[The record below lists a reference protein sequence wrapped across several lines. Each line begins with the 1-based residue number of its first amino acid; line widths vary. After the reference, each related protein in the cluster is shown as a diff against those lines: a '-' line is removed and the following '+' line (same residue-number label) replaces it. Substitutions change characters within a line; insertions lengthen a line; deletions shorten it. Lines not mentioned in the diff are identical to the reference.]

1 MMRLSFLI
9 VGRSSPAA
17 ALPIGEV
24 AGRVSGC
31 AGCAVVSVAGSATG
45 VGVGFGFDGR
55 GMRGSCA
62 EVTCK
67 LKSATIKNAKVIKP
81 KVSEELFLIFNLSF
95 SLRSQRRRGLNKS
108 GKLFHQR
115 ALRPTKRARAA

>member
-31 AGCAVVSVAGSATG
+31 GCAGCAVVSVAGSAAG

-62 EVTCK
+62 ELTCK

-95 SLRSQRRRGLNKS
+95 SL
-108 GKLFHQR
+108 
-115 ALRPTKRARAA
+115 